1 MLNIKTYNK
10 TTGSFDTTINMVE
23 PKNLIK
29 EESDSFATAV
39 QVQAMHWTF
48 CNARNKCDDIRK
60 EYPQFDTMKDEDI
73 AKLSAEEV
81 SAYSKYLENLS
92 IVTAY
97 DNYKFTEEE
106 QALLEILKK
115 HENNKLPTMVRFYAS
130 FLSNDEGICMNGFD
144 TIYKKCRDLFND
156 YMLTDTTDAMNS
168 DEKFKSLRKDIV
180 AWYNAQ
186 FKLEKDNE
194 YLTSRGSSI
203 SKVSASF
210 VKLLVADFKVP
221 AKLNRKT
228 GKAEL
233 GSYRQMKTCK
243 RIFRTYILAK
253 VQNLSLD
260 EAKKAIQDA
269 IDKETGKAEAESKKD
284 EVVKEE
290 TTK

>member
-10 TTGSFDTTINMVE
+10 TTASFDTTINMVE

-60 EYPQFDTMKDEDI
+60 EYPQFDTLKDDDI

-81 SAYSKYLENLS
+81 SAYSKYLENKAV
-92 IVTAY
+92 VTAY
-97 DNYKFTEEE
+97 ENYSFTEEE
-106 QALLEILKK
+106 QELLKR
-115 HENNKLPTMVRFYAS
+115 HDKLPTMVRFYAS
-130 FLSNDEGICMNGFD
+130 FLSSDEGICMNGFD
-144 TIYKKCRDLFND
+144 SIYKKCRSLFHD
-156 YMLTDTTDAMNS
+156 YILTDTTDAMNT
-168 DEKFKSLRKDIV
+168 DESFKALRKEIV
-180 AWYNAQ
+180 TWYNNL
-186 FKLEKDNE
+186 FKLTEDNE
-194 YLTSRGSSI
+194 YLTARGSSI

-210 VKLLVADFKVP
+210 VKLLVSDFKVP
-221 AKLNRKT
+221 AKLNKKT
-228 GKAEL
+228 GKAEI

-243 RIFRTYILAK
+243 KIFRTYVLAK

-269 IDKETGKAEAESKKD
+269 IDKETGKVEAEAKKD
-284 EVVKEE
+284 EVVKDADATEE
-290 TTK
+290 TK

>member
-10 TTGSFDTTINMVE
+10 TTASFDSTINMVE

-29 EESDSFATAV
+29 EESDNFATAV

-60 EYPQFDTMKDEDI
+60 EYPQFDTLKDDDI

-81 SAYSKYLENLS
+81 SAYSKYLENKAV
-92 IVTAY
+92 VTAY
-97 DNYKFTEEE
+97 ENYKFTEEE
-106 QALLEILKK
+106 QELLKR
-115 HENNKLPTMVRFYAS
+115 HDKLPTMVRFYAS
-130 FLSNDEGICMNGFD
+130 FLSSDEGICMNGFD
-144 TIYKKCRDLFND
+144 NIYKKCRSLFND
-156 YMLTDTTDAMNS
+156 YILTDTTDAMNS
-168 DEKFKSLRKDIV
+168 DENFKALRKEIV
-180 AWYNAQ
+180 TWYNNL
-186 FKLEKDNE
+186 FKLAEDNE
-194 YLTSRGSSI
+194 YLTARGSSI

-210 VKLLVADFKVP
+210 VKLLVSDFKVP

-228 GKAEL
+228 GKAEI

-243 RIFRTYILAK
+243 KIFRTYILAK

-269 IDKETGKAEAESKKD
+269 ISKETSKVESESKKD
-284 EVVKEE
+284 EVVKDVDTTEE
-290 TTK
+290 TK

>member
-10 TTGSFDTTINMVE
+10 TTASFDSTINMVE

-29 EESDSFATAV
+29 EESDNFATAV

-60 EYPQFDTMKDEDI
+60 EYPQFDTLKDEDTS
-73 AKLSAEEV
+73 KLSAEEV
-81 SAYSKYLENLS
+81 SAYSKYLENKA

-97 DNYKFTEEE
+97 ENYQFTEEE
-106 QALLEILKK
+106 QELLKN
-115 HENNKLPTMVRFYAS
+115 HDHLPTMVRFYAS
-130 FLSNDEGICMNGFD
+130 FLSSDEGVCMNGFD
-144 TIYKKCRDLFND
+144 SIYKKCRDLFND
-156 YMLTDTTDAMNS
+156 YILTDTTDAMNS

-180 AWYNAQ
+180 TWYNTL
-186 FKLEKDNE
+186 FKLDEDNE
-194 YLTSRGSSI
+194 YLTARGSSI

-210 VKLLVADFKVP
+210 VKLLVSDFKVP

-228 GKAEL
+228 GKAEI

-243 RIFRTYILAK
+243 KIFRTYILAK

-269 IDKETGKAEAESKKD
+269 ISKETGKVEAEAKKD
-284 EVVKEE
+284 EVVKDTTEE
-290 TTK
+290 TAK

>member
-10 TTGSFDTTINMVE
+10 TTASFDTTINMVE

-29 EESDSFATAV
+29 EESDKFATAV

-60 EYPQFDTMKDEDI
+60 EHPQFDTLKDDDI
-73 AKLSAEEV
+73 SKLSAEEV
-81 SAYSKYLENLS
+81 SAYSKYLENKAV
-92 IVTAY
+92 VTAY
-97 DNYKFTEEE
+97 ENYKFTGEE
-106 QALLEILKK
+106 QELLKR
-115 HENNKLPTMVRFYAS
+115 HDKLPTMVRFYAS
-130 FLSNDEGICMNGFD
+130 FLSSDEGICMNGFD
-144 TIYKKCRDLFND
+144 SIYKKCRSLFND
-156 YMLTDTTDAMNS
+156 YILTDTTDAMNS

-180 AWYNAQ
+180 TWYNSL
-186 FKLEKDNE
+186 FKLEEDNE
-194 YLTSRGSSI
+194 YLTAHGSSI

-210 VKLLVADFKVP
+210 VKLLVSDFKVP

-228 GKAEL
+228 GKAEI

-243 RIFRTYILAK
+243 KIFRTYILAK

-269 IDKETGKAEAESKKD
+269 ISKETGKKEADDKKD
-284 EVVKEE
+284 EVVKDTEE

>member
-10 TTGSFDTTINMVE
+10 TTASFDTTVNMVE

-29 EESDSFATAV
+29 EESDKFATAV

-60 EYPQFDTMKDEDI
+60 EYPQFDTLKDDDI

-81 SAYSKYLENLS
+81 SAYSKYLENKAV
-92 IVTAY
+92 VTAY
-97 DNYKFTEEE
+97 ENYSFTEEE
-106 QALLEILKK
+106 QELLKR
-115 HENNKLPTMVRFYAS
+115 HDKLPTMVRFYAS
-130 FLSNDEGICMNGFD
+130 FLSSDEGICMNGFD
-144 TIYKKCRDLFND
+144 SIYKKCRSLFHD
-156 YMLTDTTDAMNS
+156 YILTDTTDAMNS

-186 FKLEKDNE
+186 FKLEEDNE

-243 RIFRTYILAK
+243 KVFRTYILAK